1 MKKINFYQMQNNFI
15 INEGKPPDPDINA
28 YVQSLEEIINSI
40 VPRSHMDMRRL
51 SLARE
56 NIKNIR
62 RHGKRLQQENSTLKE
77 KLRVLEE
84 SE

>member
-1 MKKINFYQMQNNFI
+1 MQNNFI

-56 NIKNIR
+56 NI
-62 RHGKRLQQENSTLKE
+62 TLKE